1 MALKNRP
8 LRRLDGHLNYATYE
22 FIVATGVTINE
33 GDFVYFDGDG
43 EITNA
48 TIGTSRLVGQ
58 ALQTVVGDDILK
70 CLVLIDDQVVYLID
84 NDNVGTTFGPEHV
97 GDYFV
102 LTGATGAQLVDTSS
116 TSNTLGQLL
125 CLEYNPQVDPVK
137 GDTSWGVFKI
147 VNSVYAPY
155 VANS

>member
-1 MALKNRP
+1 MALENRA
-8 LRRLDGHLNYATYE
+8 LGRIDGHTNYATRE
-22 FIVATGVTINE
+22 FIVANGVTINE
-33 GDFVYFDGDG
+33 NDFVYFDGDG

-48 TIGTSRLVGQ
+48 TIGTSRLIGQ

-70 CLVLIDDQVVYLID
+70 CLVCVDDQMLYLID
-84 NDNVGTTFGPEHV
+84 NDNDGTTFGAEHV

-102 LTGATGAQLVDTSS
+102 LTGATNAQLVDTSS

-137 GDTSWGVFKI
+137 GDTSWGVYKI
-147 VNSVYAPY
+147 VNSVFAPY

>member
-8 LRRLDGHLNYATYE
+8 LGRVDGHTNFATRE
-22 FIVATGVTINE
+22 FIVATGVTVTE

-48 TIGTSRLVGQ
+48 SIAGGRLVGM
-58 ALQTVVGDDILK
+58 ALETVAGNDALK
-70 CLVLIDDQVVYLID
+70 CLVCIDDQMLYLID
-84 NDNVGTTFGPEHV
+84 NDNVGTTFSAAHV

-102 LTGATGAQLVDTSS
+102 LTGATGAQLVDTST

-125 CLEYNPQVDPVK
+125 CLEYNPQIAPVET
-137 GDTSWGVFKI
+137 DTSWGVFKI
-147 VNSVYAPY
+147 VNSVFAPY